1 MKQSDVA
8 PQLQLF
14 GEYINQTAKQMHI
27 TQREI
32 CAEVGISRTTY
43 SDVWFGRQ
51 VSIMHYIRVYRYLYG
66 EANEKQRARM
76 DGVLVRL
83 FH

>member
-8 PQLQLF
+8 QHLQCF
-14 GEYINQTAKQMHI
+14 GEYINQTAKHLHI

-43 SDVWFGRQ
+43 SDV
-51 VSIMHYIRVYRYLYG
+51 
-66 EANEKQRARM
+66 
-76 DGVLVRL
+76 
-83 FH
+83 

>member
-8 PQLQLF
+8 PQLRLF
-14 GEYINQTAKQMHI
+14 GEFVNQTAKLLHI

-43 SDVWFGRQ
+43 SDV
-51 VSIMHYIRVYRYLYG
+51 
-66 EANEKQRARM
+66 
-76 DGVLVRL
+76 
-83 FH
+83 